1 MILSD
6 KNIAYKVSFVSIVV
20 NIILALFKIIAGIF
34 ANSGAMISDAIHSL
48 SDVFSTIIVIIGVK
62 LSTKASDSSH
72 RYGHERL
79 ECMASLAL
87 ALILFITSLGI
98 GYSGITKIISGNYNT
113 LTRFGVLALIA
124 AIVSIIT
131 KELMYHYTIRAARKI
146 NSSSLKADAW
156 HHRSDAL
163 SSVASLIGIGG
174 AMLGFGILDPIVSI
188 IICVVIIKASYDIMK
203 ESIDKLVDKS
213 CDEEIIK
220 EMEETVYNVEG
231 VIDLDDIKT
240 RLFGNKIYVDI
251 EICADGDLPLREAH
265 KIAEAVHDKIEGS
278 FENVKHCMVH
288 VNPDTNT
295 KYDTNTESNSSTKS
309 QINNNSSN

>member
-113 LTRFGVLALIA
+113 LTRFGALALIA

-251 EICADGDLPLREAH
+251 EICADGNLPLREAH
-265 KIAEAVHDKIEGS
+265 KIAETVHDKIEGS

>member
-113 LTRFGVLALIA
+113 LTRFGALALIA

-251 EICADGDLPLREAH
+251 EICADGNLPLREAH
-265 KIAEAVHDKIEGS
+265 KIAETVHDKIEGS

-295 KYDTNTESNSSTKS
+295 KSNSNTEPDSSPES
-309 QINNNSSN
+309 QVNNNSNT

>member
-98 GYSGITKIISGNYNT
+98 GYSGITKIISNNYNT

-213 CDEEIIK
+213 CDEEVIK

-231 VIDLDDIKT
+231 VIDIDDIKT

-265 KIAEAVHDKIEGS
+265 KIAEAVHDKIESS

-288 VNPDTNT
+288 VNPD
-295 KYDTNTESNSSTKS
+295 
-309 QINNNSSN
+309 INVQSDINEKPGT